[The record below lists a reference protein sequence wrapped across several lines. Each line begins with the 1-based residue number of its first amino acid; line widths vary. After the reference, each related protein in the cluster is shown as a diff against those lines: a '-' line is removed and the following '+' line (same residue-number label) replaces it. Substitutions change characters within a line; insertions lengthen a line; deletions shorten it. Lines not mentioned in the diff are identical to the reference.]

1 MQSLGVNMNRIGLAG
16 RVFGFAVILA
26 TSLGLPHRVAA
37 APPGA
42 LKALDT
48 DNDGTVDLA
57 EAKAA
62 GSKLFDKLDRDHDG
76 TLDWREL
83 RGHMVSKEFRVPRTA
98 TTMVR
103 WTKRSIS
110 PL

>member
-1 MQSLGVNMNRIGLAG
+1 VNRKRIALAG

-26 TSLGLPHRVAA
+26 ASLGLSHRVAA
-37 APPGA
+37 APPGI

-76 TLDWREL
+76 TLDR
-83 RGHMVSKEFRVPRTA
+83 RGATWSARNSAPQTA
-98 TTMVR
+98 ITMVR
-103 WTKRSIS
+103 WTKMNIS
-110 PL
+110 PR